1 MSNSGERMSYVY
13 IDGMFYEKE
22 HAKISV
28 FDHGFL
34 YGDGVFEG
42 IRAYNGTIFRL
53 TEHVERLFDSAKVI
67 ALTPSVSKKEMEEII
82 IKTCIKNSI
91 RDGYIRPII
100 SRGTGDLGLNP
111 YLCKK
116 TSIICI
122 ADKISLYP
130 KEDYENGLKIIT
142 VATHRNY
149 NESLNPR
156 IKSLNYLNNIMAKI
170 EAIQSG
176 VKEALMLN
184 PLGYVAECTGDNL
197 FIVRKGKIY
206 TPSVQSGS
214 LDGIT
219 AAAVAELAMKKG
231 LEVISGLV
239 SRFDIWTS
247 DECWLTGTAAE
258 MIPVISLDARPIG
271 DGKVGPIFK
280 QLLADFKHLTE
291 TTGTPIA

>member
-1 MSNSGERMSYVY
+1 MPSLVY
-13 IDGMFYEKE
+13 INGEFFDREN
-22 HAKISV
+22 AKVSV

-42 IRAYNGTIFRL
+42 IRAYKGMVFRL

-67 ALTPSVSKKEMEEII
+67 GLIPGIPKKEMEDII
-82 IKTCIKNSI
+82 VKTCAKAGMK
-91 RDGYIRPII
+91 DGYIRPII
-100 SRGTGDLGLNP
+100 SRGVGDLGLNP

-116 TSIICI
+116 PNIICI
-122 ADKISLYP
+122 VDNISLYP
-130 KEDYENGLKIIT
+130 PEDYENGLKIIT

-156 IKSLNYLNNIMAKI
+156 VKSLNYLNNIMAKI
-170 EAIQSG
+170 EAVQSG
-176 VKEALMLN
+176 VKEALLLN

-219 AAAVAELAMKKG
+219 AAAVAELAVKRG
-231 LEVISGLV
+231 FEVIPGLM

-258 MIPVISLDARPIG
+258 MIPVTSVDARLIG
-271 DGKVGPIFK
+271 DGKVGPVYK

>member
-1 MSNSGERMSYVY
+1 MSFVY
-13 IDGMFYEKE
+13 IDGEFYEKE
-22 HAKISV
+22 NAKVSV

-42 IRAYNGTIFRL
+42 IRAYNGRLFRL
-53 TEHVERLFDSAKVI
+53 TEHIDRLFDSAKVI
-67 ALTPSVSKKEMEEII
+67 ALDTGISKKKMEEVVINTCAKNNII
-82 IKTCIKNSI
+82 
-91 RDGYIRPII
+91 DGYVRLIA
-100 SRGTGDLGLNP
+100 SRGVGDLGLNP

-116 TSIICI
+116 ASIICI

-156 IKSLNYLNNIMAKI
+156 VKSLNYLNNIMAKI
-170 EAIQSG
+170 EAVQAG

-184 PLGYVAECTGDNL
+184 PLGYVAECTGDNI
-197 FIVRKGKIY
+197 FIVRNGKIY

-219 AAAVAELAMKKG
+219 AAAVSELAIKRG
-231 LEVISGLV
+231 FEVISGLM
-239 SRFDIWTS
+239 SRFDIWTAE
-247 DECWLTGTAAE
+247 ECWLTGTAAE
-258 MIPVISLDARPIG
+258 MIPVISLDSRTIG
-271 DGKVGPIFK
+271 DGKVGPAFK
-280 QLLADFKHLTE
+280 QILADFKHQTE
-291 TTGTPIA
+291 TTGTPIS

>member
-1 MSNSGERMSYVY
+1 MPSLVY
-13 IDGMFYEKE
+13 INGEFFDREN
-22 HAKISV
+22 AKVSV

-42 IRAYNGTIFRL
+42 VRAYKGMIFRL
-53 TEHVERLFDSAKVI
+53 TEHVDRLFDSAKVI
-67 ALTPSVSKKEMEEII
+67 GLIPGIQKKEMEDII
-82 IKTCIKNSI
+82 VKTCAKAGMK
-91 RDGYIRPII
+91 DGYIRPII
-100 SRGTGDLGLNP
+100 SRGIGDLGLNP

-116 TSIICI
+116 PNIICI
-122 ADKISLYP
+122 VDNISLYP
-130 KEDYENGLKIIT
+130 PEDYENGLKIIT

-156 IKSLNYLNNIMAKI
+156 VKSLNYLNNIMAKI
-170 EAIQSG
+170 EAVQSG
-176 VKEALMLN
+176 VKEALLLN

-219 AAAVAELAMKKG
+219 AAAVAELAVKRG
-231 LEVISGLV
+231 FEVIPGLM

-258 MIPVISLDARPIG
+258 MIPVTSVDARLIG
-271 DGKVGPIFK
+271 DGKVGPVYK

>member
-1 MSNSGERMSYVY
+1 MANYVY
-13 IDGMFYEKE
+13 IDGDFYEKE
-22 HAKISV
+22 NAKISV

-42 IRAYNGTIFRL
+42 VRAYNGMIFRL
-53 TEHVERLFDSAKVI
+53 TEHVDRLFDSAKI
-67 ALTPSVSKKEMEEII
+67 IGLNLSISKKEMEEIV
-82 IKTCIKNSI
+82 IKTCLKNSI
-91 RDGYIRPII
+91 RDGYVRPII
-100 SRGTGDLGLNP
+100 SRGIGDLGLNP
-111 YLCKK
+111 YMCKK
-116 TSIICI
+116 PSIICI
-122 ADKISLYP
+122 VDKISLYP

-142 VATHRNY
+142 VATHRNF

-156 IKSLNYLNNIMAKI
+156 VKSLNYLNNIMAKI
-170 EAIQSG
+170 EAVQSG

-219 AAAVAELAMKKG
+219 AAAVAELAEKRG
-231 LEVISGLV
+231 YEVISGLM
-239 SRFDIWTS
+239 SRFDIWIS

-258 MIPVISLDARPIG
+258 MIPVTSVDARLIG
-271 DGKVGPIFK
+271 DGKVGSVYR
-280 QLLADFKHLTE
+280 QLQADFKHLTE

>member
-1 MSNSGERMSYVY
+1 MSYVY
-13 IDGMFYEKE
+13 IDGKFYEKE

-42 IRAYNGTIFRL
+42 IRAYNGALFHL
-53 TEHVERLFDSAKVI
+53 TEHLDRLFDSAKVI
-67 ALTPSVSKKEMEEII
+67 ALEPGISKKEMEDVVV
-82 IKTCIKNSI
+82 KTCLKNSI
-91 RDGYIRPII
+91 RDGYVRLIV
-100 SRGTGDLGLNP
+100 SRGVGDLGLNP
-111 YLCKK
+111 YLCKEA
-116 TSIICI
+116 SIICI
-122 ADKISLYP
+122 ADRISLYP
-130 KEDYENGLKIIT
+130 QYDYDNGLKIIT

-156 IKSLNYLNNIMAKI
+156 VKSLNYLNNIMAKI
-170 EAIQSG
+170 EAVQAG

-197 FIVRKGKIY
+197 FIVRRGKIY

-219 AAAVAELAMKKG
+219 ASAVSDLAVKRG
-231 LEVISGLV
+231 FEVVSCLI
-239 SRFDIWTS
+239 SRFDIWTA

-258 MIPVISLDARPIG
+258 MIPVISLDARTIG
-271 DGKVGPIFK
+271 DGKVGPVFK

>member
-1 MSNSGERMSYVY
+1 MSYVY
-13 IDGMFYEKE
+13 IDGEFYDKKD
-22 HAKISV
+22 AKISV

-42 IRAYNGTIFRL
+42 IRAYNGMVFRL
-53 TEHVERLFDSAKVI
+53 TEHVDRLYDSAKVI
-67 ALTPSVSKKEMEEII
+67 ALTPGISKKEMEEII
-82 IKTCIKNSI
+82 IKTCIKNNI
-91 RDGYIRPII
+91 RDGYIRPIV
-100 SRGTGDLGLNP
+100 SRGIGDLGLNP

-116 TSIICI
+116 PSIVCI

-130 KEDYENGLKIIT
+130 PEDYENGLKIIT

-156 IKSLNYLNNIMAKI
+156 VKSLNYLNNIMAKI
-170 EAIQSG
+170 EAVQSG
-176 VKEALMLN
+176 VKEALLLN
-184 PLGYVAECTGDNL
+184 PLGYVSECTGDNL

-219 AAAVAELAMKKG
+219 AAAVSELAAKRGFEVVPG
-231 LEVISGLV
+231 LM

-258 MIPVISLDARPIG
+258 MIPVTSVDARLIG
-271 DGKVGPIFK
+271 DGKVGPIYK
-280 QLLADFKHLTE
+280 MLLADFKHLTE

>member
-1 MSNSGERMSYVY
+1 MSYVY

>member
-1 MSNSGERMSYVY
+1 MPSLVY
-13 IDGMFYEKE
+13 INGEFFDREN
-22 HAKISV
+22 AKISV

-42 IRAYNGTIFRL
+42 VRAYKGMIFRL
-53 TEHVERLFDSAKVI
+53 TEHVDRLFDSAKVI
-67 ALTPSVSKKEMEEII
+67 GLIPGIQKREMEDII
-82 IKTCIKNSI
+82 VKTCAKAGVK
-91 RDGYIRPII
+91 DGYIRPII
-100 SRGTGDLGLNP
+100 SRGIGDLGLNP

-116 TSIICI
+116 PNIICI
-122 ADKISLYP
+122 VDNISLYP
-130 KEDYENGLKIIT
+130 PEDYEHGLKIIT

-156 IKSLNYLNNIMAKI
+156 VKSLNYLNNIMAKI
-170 EAIQSG
+170 EAVQSG
-176 VKEALMLN
+176 VKEALLLN

-219 AAAVAELAMKKG
+219 AAAVAELAVKRG
-231 LEVISGLV
+231 FEVIPGLM

-258 MIPVISLDARPIG
+258 MIPVTSVDARLIG
-271 DGKVGPIFK
+271 DGKVGPVYK

>member
-1 MSNSGERMSYVY
+1 Q
-13 IDGMFYEKE
+13 
-22 HAKISV
+22 
-28 FDHGFL
+28 
-34 YGDGVFEG
+34 
-42 IRAYNGTIFRL
+42 
-53 TEHVERLFDSAKVI
+53 
-67 ALTPSVSKKEMEEII
+67 KKEMEDII
-82 IKTCIKNSI
+82 VKTCAKAGMK
-91 RDGYIRPII
+91 DGYIRPII
-100 SRGTGDLGLNP
+100 SRGIGDLGLNP

-116 TSIICI
+116 PNIICI
-122 ADKISLYP
+122 VDNISLYP
-130 KEDYENGLKIIT
+130 PEDYENGLKIIT

-156 IKSLNYLNNIMAKI
+156 VKSLNYLNNIMAKI
-170 EAIQSG
+170 EAVQSG
-176 VKEALMLN
+176 VKEALLLN

-219 AAAVAELAMKKG
+219 AAAVAELAVKRG
-231 LEVISGLV
+231 FEVIPGLM

-258 MIPVISLDARPIG
+258 MIPVTSVDARLIG
-271 DGKVGPIFK
+271 DGKVGPVYK

-291 TTGTPIA
+291 TTGTPIV

>member
-1 MSNSGERMSYVY
+1 MSNFVY
-13 IDGMFYEKE
+13 IDGKFYEKE
-22 HAKISV
+22 EAKISV

-42 IRAYNGTIFRL
+42 IRAYNGMVFRL
-53 TEHVERLFDSAKVI
+53 TEHIDRLFDSAKVI

-82 IKTCIKNSI
+82 IKTCIKNNI
-91 RDGYIRPII
+91 RDGYMRPII
-100 SRGTGDLGLNP
+100 SRGVGDLGLNP

-116 TSIICI
+116 SSVICI

-130 KEDYENGLKIIT
+130 QEDYENGLKIIT

-156 IKSLNYLNNIMAKI
+156 VKSLNYLNNIMAKI
-170 EAIQSG
+170 EAVQSG
-176 VKEALMLN
+176 VKEALLLN

-219 AAAVAELAMKKG
+219 AAAVAELATKRG
-231 LEVISGLV
+231 LEVVSGLM

-258 MIPVISLDARPIG
+258 MIPVTSVDARLIG
-271 DGKVGPIFK
+271 DGVVGPIYK
-280 QLLADFKHLTE
+280 MLLADFKHLTE

>member
-1 MSNSGERMSYVY
+1 MPSLVY
-13 IDGMFYEKE
+13 INGEFFDREN
-22 HAKISV
+22 AKISV

-42 IRAYNGTIFRL
+42 IRAYKGMIFRL
-53 TEHVERLFDSAKVI
+53 TEHVDRLFDSAKVI
-67 ALTPSVSKKEMEEII
+67 GLTPGISKKEMEDVIV
-82 IKTCIKNSI
+82 KTCAKAGVK
-91 RDGYIRPII
+91 DGYMRPII
-100 SRGTGDLGLNP
+100 SRGIGDLGLNP

-116 TSIICI
+116 PNIICI
-122 ADKISLYP
+122 VDSISLYP
-130 KEDYENGLKIIT
+130 AEDYENGLKIIT

-156 IKSLNYLNNIMAKI
+156 VKSLNYLNNIMAKI
-170 EAIQSG
+170 EAVQSG
-176 VKEALMLN
+176 VKEALLLN

-219 AAAVAELAMKKG
+219 AAAVAELAAKRG
-231 LEVISGLV
+231 FEVIPGLM

-258 MIPVISLDARPIG
+258 MIPVTSVDARLIG
-271 DGKVGPIFK
+271 DGKVGPVYK

>member
-1 MSNSGERMSYVY
+1 MPSLVY
-13 IDGMFYEKE
+13 INGEFFDREN
-22 HAKISV
+22 AKVSV
-28 FDHGFL
+28 YDHGFL

-42 IRAYNGTIFRL
+42 IRAYNGMIFRL
-53 TEHVERLFDSAKVI
+53 TEHVDRLFDSAKVI
-67 ALTPSVSKKEMEEII
+67 GLIPPVSKKEMEDVI
-82 IKTCIKNSI
+82 IKTCAKAGVK
-91 RDGYIRPII
+91 DGYIRPII
-100 SRGTGDLGLNP
+100 SRGVGDLGLNP
-111 YLCKK
+111 YLCRKP
-116 TSIICI
+116 SVICI
-122 ADKISLYP
+122 VDNISLYP
-130 KEDYENGLKIIT
+130 KEDYENGLKIVT

-156 IKSLNYLNNIMAKI
+156 VKSLNYLNNIMAKI
-170 EAIQSG
+170 EAVQSG
-176 VKEALMLN
+176 VKEALLLN

-197 FIVRKGKIY
+197 FIVRRGKIY

-219 AAAVAELAMKKG
+219 AAAVAELAVKRG
-231 LEVISGLV
+231 YEVIPGLM

-258 MIPVISLDARPIG
+258 MIPVTSVDARLIG
-271 DGKVGPIFK
+271 DGKVGPVYK

>member
-1 MSNSGERMSYVY
+1 MPGLVY
-13 IDGMFYEKE
+13 INGEFYNKE
-22 HAKISV
+22 HAKVSV

-42 IRAYNGTIFRL
+42 IRAYNGMIFRL
-53 TEHVERLFDSAKVI
+53 TEHVDRLFDSAKVI
-67 ALTPSVSKKEMEEII
+67 ELVPGISKKEMEEII
-82 IKTCIKNSI
+82 IKTCVKANV

-100 SRGTGDLGLNP
+100 SRGIGDLGLNP

-116 TSIICI
+116 PNIICI
-122 ADKISLYP
+122 VDKISLYP
-130 KEDYENGLKIIT
+130 PEDYENGLKIIT

-156 IKSLNYLNNIMAKI
+156 VKSLNYLNNIMAKI
-170 EAIQSG
+170 EAVQSG
-176 VKEALMLN
+176 VKEALLLN

-206 TPSVQSGS
+206 APSVQSGS

-219 AAAVAELAMKKG
+219 AAAVAELAVKRG
-231 LEVISGLV
+231 YEVISGLM

-258 MIPVISLDARPIG
+258 MIPVTSVDARPIG
-271 DGKVGPIFK
+271 DGKVGSVYK

>member
-1 MSNSGERMSYVY
+1 MSFVY
-13 IDGMFYEKE
+13 IDGEFYERE
-22 HAKISV
+22 NAKISV

-42 IRAYNGTIFRL
+42 IRAYNGKIFRL
-53 TEHVERLFDSAKVI
+53 SEHVDRLFDSAKVI
-67 ALTPSVSKKEMEEII
+67 ALNIGVSKKEMEDII
-82 IKTCIKNSI
+82 IKTCLKNNIK
-91 RDGYIRPII
+91 DGYIRPVV
-100 SRGTGDLGLNP
+100 SRGIGDLGLNP

-116 TSIICI
+116 ASIVCI

-130 KEDYENGLKIIT
+130 QEDYENGLKIVT

-156 IKSLNYLNNIMAKI
+156 VKSLNYLNNIMAKI
-170 EAIQSG
+170 EAVQAG
-176 VKEALMLN
+176 VKEALLLN

-219 AAAVAELAMKKG
+219 AAAVAELAVKRG
-231 LEVISGLV
+231 YEVIPGLM

-247 DECWLTGTAAE
+247 EECWLTGTAAE
-258 MIPVISLDARPIG
+258 MIPVTSVDSRLIG
-271 DGKVGPIFK
+271 DGKVGPVYK
-280 QLLADFKHLTE
+280 QLLQDFKELTAS
-291 TTGTPIA
+291 TGTPIV

>member
-1 MSNSGERMSYVY
+1 MPSLVY
-13 IDGMFYEKE
+13 INGEFFDREN
-22 HAKISV
+22 AKVSV

-42 IRAYNGTIFRL
+42 IRAYKGMIFRL
-53 TEHVERLFDSAKVI
+53 TEHVDRLFDSAKVI
-67 ALTPSVSKKEMEEII
+67 GLIPGIPKKEMEDII
-82 IKTCIKNSI
+82 VKTCAKAGMK
-91 RDGYIRPII
+91 DGYIRPII
-100 SRGTGDLGLNP
+100 SRGIGDLGLNP

-116 TSIICI
+116 PNIICI
-122 ADKISLYP
+122 VDNISLYP
-130 KEDYENGLKIIT
+130 PEDYENGLKIIT

-156 IKSLNYLNNIMAKI
+156 VKSLNYLNNIMAKI
-170 EAIQSG
+170 EAVQSG
-176 VKEALMLN
+176 VKEALLLN

-219 AAAVAELAMKKG
+219 AAAVAELAVKRG
-231 LEVISGLV
+231 FEVIPGLM

-258 MIPVISLDARPIG
+258 MIPVTSVDARLIG
-271 DGKVGPIFK
+271 DGKVGPVYK

-291 TTGTPIA
+291 TTGTPIV

>member
-1 MSNSGERMSYVY
+1 MPLVY
-13 IDGMFYEKE
+13 IDGEFYEKE
-22 HAKISV
+22 NAKISV

-42 IRAYNGTIFRL
+42 IRAYNGRVFLL
-53 TEHVERLFDSAKVI
+53 TEHIDRLFDSARVI
-67 ALTPSVSKKEMEEII
+67 GLVLGISKKDMENVVVE
-82 IKTCIKNSI
+82 TCAKNNLA
-91 RDGYIRPII
+91 DGYIRLVI
-100 SRGTGDLGLNP
+100 SRGVGDLGLNP

-116 TSIICI
+116 PSIICI
-122 ADKISLYP
+122 VDKISLYP
-130 KEDYENGLKIIT
+130 NEDYENGLKIVT

-156 IKSLNYLNNIMAKI
+156 VKSLNYLNNIMAKI
-170 EAIQSG
+170 EAVQAG

-197 FIVRKGKIY
+197 FIVRKGKIC

-219 AAAVAELAMKKG
+219 AAAVAELAVKRGFEVEAG
-231 LEVISGLV
+231 LM

-258 MIPVISLDARPIG
+258 MIPVTSVDSRPIG
-271 DGKVGPIFK
+271 DGLVGPIFK

-291 TTGTPIA
+291 TTGTPIAL

>member
-1 MSNSGERMSYVY
+1 MAYVY
-13 IDGMFYEKE
+13 IDGKFYDKE

-42 IRAYNGTIFRL
+42 IRAYSGMLFRL
-53 TEHVERLFDSAKVI
+53 TEHIDRLFDSAKVI
-67 ALTPSVSKKEMEEII
+67 ALAPGVSKKEMEEII
-82 IKTCIKNSI
+82 IKTCIKNNI
-91 RDGYIRPII
+91 RDGYVRLII
-100 SRGTGDLGLNP
+100 TRGVGDLGLNP

-116 TSIICI
+116 ASVVCI
-122 ADKISLYP
+122 ADRISLYP
-130 KEDYENGLKIIT
+130 QEDYNNGLKIIT
-142 VATHRNY
+142 VATHRNF

-156 IKSLNYLNNIMAKI
+156 VKSLNYLNNIMAKI

-206 TPSVQSGS
+206 TPSAHSGA

-219 AAAVAELAMKKG
+219 AAAVTELAVKRG
-231 LEVISGLV
+231 YEVEATLM
-239 SRFDIWTS
+239 SRFDIWTAE
-247 DECWLTGTAAE
+247 ECWLTGTAAE
-258 MIPVISLDARPIG
+258 MIPVISVDSRPIG

-280 QLLADFKHLTE
+280 QLLEDFKQLTE
-291 TTGTPIA
+291 TTGTPIAL

>member
-1 MSNSGERMSYVY
+1 MSGLVY
-13 IDGMFYEKE
+13 INGEFYDREN
-22 HAKISV
+22 AKVSV

-42 IRAYNGTIFRL
+42 IRAYNGMIFRL
-53 TEHVERLFDSAKVI
+53 TEHVDRLFDSAKVI
-67 ALTPSVSKKEMEEII
+67 GLAPGVSKKEMEEII
-82 IKTCIKNSI
+82 VKTCAKAKVK
-91 RDGYIRPII
+91 DGYMRPII
-100 SRGTGDLGLNP
+100 SRGIGDLGLNP

-116 TSIICI
+116 PNIICI
-122 ADKISLYP
+122 VDKISLYP
-130 KEDYENGLKIIT
+130 PEDYENGLKIIT

-156 IKSLNYLNNIMAKI
+156 VKSLNYLNNIMAKI
-170 EAIQSG
+170 EAVQSG
-176 VKEALMLN
+176 VKEALLLN

-219 AAAVAELAMKKG
+219 AAAVVELAAKRG
-231 LEVISGLV
+231 YEVTSGLM

-258 MIPVISLDARPIG
+258 MIPVTNVDGRLIG
-271 DGKVGPIFK
+271 DGKVGSVYK

>member
-1 MSNSGERMSYVY
+1 MPSLVY
-13 IDGMFYEKE
+13 INGEFFDREN
-22 HAKISV
+22 AKVSV

-42 IRAYNGTIFRL
+42 IRAYKGMIFRL
-53 TEHVERLFDSAKVI
+53 TEHVDRLFDSAKVI
-67 ALTPSVSKKEMEEII
+67 GLIPPLSKKEMEDVI
-82 IKTCIKNSI
+82 IKTCAKAGVK
-91 RDGYIRPII
+91 DGYIRPII
-100 SRGTGDLGLNP
+100 SRGVGDLGLNP
-111 YLCKK
+111 YLCRKP
-116 TSIICI
+116 SVICI
-122 ADKISLYP
+122 VDNISLYP
-130 KEDYENGLKIIT
+130 QEDYENGLKIVT

-156 IKSLNYLNNIMAKI
+156 VKSLNYLNNIMAKI
-170 EAIQSG
+170 EAVQSG
-176 VKEALMLN
+176 VKEALLLN

-219 AAAVAELAMKKG
+219 AAAVAELAVKRG
-231 LEVISGLV
+231 YEVIPGLM

-258 MIPVISLDARPIG
+258 MIPVTSVDARLIG
-271 DGKVGPIFK
+271 DGKVGPVYK

>member
-1 MSNSGERMSYVY
+1 MPSLVY
-13 IDGMFYEKE
+13 INGEFYDREN
-22 HAKISV
+22 AKVSV

-42 IRAYNGTIFRL
+42 VRAYKGMIFRL
-53 TEHVERLFDSAKVI
+53 TEHVDRLFDSAKVI
-67 ALTPSVSKKEMEEII
+67 GLIPGIQKKEMEDII
-82 IKTCIKNSI
+82 VKTCAKAGMK
-91 RDGYIRPII
+91 DGYIRPII
-100 SRGTGDLGLNP
+100 SRGVGDLGLNP

-116 TSIICI
+116 PNIICI
-122 ADKISLYP
+122 VDNISLYP
-130 KEDYENGLKIIT
+130 PEDYENGLKIIT

-156 IKSLNYLNNIMAKI
+156 VKSLNYLNNIMAKI
-170 EAIQSG
+170 EAVQSG
-176 VKEALMLN
+176 VKEALLLN

-219 AAAVAELAMKKG
+219 AAAVAELAVKRG
-231 LEVISGLV
+231 FEVISGLM

-258 MIPVISLDARPIG
+258 MIPVTSVDARLIG
-271 DGKVGPIFK
+271 DGKVGPVYK

>member
-1 MSNSGERMSYVY
+1 VSLVY
-13 IDGMFYEKE
+13 IDGEFCEKE
-22 HAKISV
+22 QAKVSV

-42 IRAYNGTIFRL
+42 IRAYNGRIFRL
-53 TEHVERLFDSAKVI
+53 TEHIDRLFDSAKVI
-67 ALTPSVSKKEMEEII
+67 ALAIGISKKEMEEIV
-82 IKTCIKNSI
+82 IKTCTKNSI
-91 RDGYIRPII
+91 KDGYVRLII
-100 SRGTGDLGLNP
+100 SRGVGDLGLNP

-116 TSIICI
+116 SSIICI

-130 KEDYENGLKIIT
+130 QEDYEKGLKIVT

-156 IKSLNYLNNIMAKI
+156 VKSLNYLNNIMAKI
-170 EAIQSG
+170 EAVQSG
-176 VKEALMLN
+176 VKEALLLN

-219 AAAVAELAMKKG
+219 AAAVAELAVKRG
-231 LEVISGLV
+231 FEVISGLM
-239 SRFDIWTS
+239 SRFDIWIA

-258 MIPVISLDARPIG
+258 MIPVVSLDARPIG

-280 QLLADFKHLTE
+280 SLLADFKHLTE
-291 TTGTPIA
+291 TTGTPIEV

>member
-1 MSNSGERMSYVY
+1 MPSVY
-13 IDGMFYEKE
+13 IDGEFYEKE
-22 HAKISV
+22 NAKISV

-42 IRAYNGTIFRL
+42 IRAYSGKIFRL
-53 TEHVERLFDSAKVI
+53 TEHVDRLFDSAKVI
-67 ALTPSVSKKEMEEII
+67 ALTPYVSKKEMEEII
-82 IKTCIKNSI
+82 IKTCAKNNI
-91 RDGYIRPII
+91 TDGYVRPII
-100 SRGTGDLGLNP
+100 SRGIGDLGLNP

-116 TSIICI
+116 SSVVCI

-156 IKSLNYLNNIMAKI
+156 VKSLNYLNNIMAKI
-170 EAIQSG
+170 EAVQSG

-219 AAAVAELAMKKG
+219 AAAVAELATKRG
-231 LEVISGLV
+231 LEVISGTM

-247 DECWLTGTAAE
+247 EECWLTGTAAE
-258 MIPVISLDARPIG
+258 MIPVTSVDARLIG
-271 DGKVGPIFK
+271 DGKVGPVYK

-291 TTGTPIA
+291 TSGTPIA

>member
-1 MSNSGERMSYVY
+1 MSNFVY
-13 IDGMFYEKE
+13 INGEFLEKE
-22 HAKISV
+22 NAKISV

-42 IRAYNGTIFRL
+42 IRAYSGMIFRL
-53 TEHVERLFDSAKVI
+53 TEHIDRLFDSAKVI
-67 ALTPSVSKKEMEEII
+67 GLVPGVSKKEMEDII
-82 IKTCIKNSI
+82 IKTCVKNNV

-100 SRGTGDLGLNP
+100 SRGIGDLGLNP

-116 TSIICI
+116 QSIVCI
-122 ADKISLYP
+122 VDRISLYP
-130 KEDYENGLKIIT
+130 QEDYENGLKIIT
-142 VATHRNY
+142 VATHRNF

-156 IKSLNYLNNIMAKI
+156 VKSLNYLNNIMAKI
-170 EAIQSG
+170 EAMQSG
-176 VKEALMLN
+176 VKEALLLN

-219 AAAVAELAMKKG
+219 AAAVAELAAKKG
-231 LEVISGLV
+231 LEVVPGLM

-258 MIPVISLDARPIG
+258 MIPVTSVDARIIG
-271 DGKVGPIFK
+271 DGRVGPIYK
-280 QLLADFKHLTE
+280 MLLADFKRLTE
-291 TTGTPIA
+291 TTGTPIAL

>member
-1 MSNSGERMSYVY
+1 MTYVY
-13 IDGMFYEKE
+13 IDGEFYEKE
-22 HAKISV
+22 NAKISV

-42 IRAYNGTIFRL
+42 IRVYNSKVFRL
-53 TEHVERLFDSAKVI
+53 TEHVDRLFDSAKVI
-67 ALTPSVSKKEMEEII
+67 ALTPGVSKKEMEGII
-82 IKTCIKNSI
+82 IKTCVKNDIK
-91 RDGYIRPII
+91 DGYIRPII
-100 SRGTGDLGLNP
+100 SRGAGDLGLNP

-116 TSIICI
+116 PSVVCI

-130 KEDYENGLKIIT
+130 QEDYENGLKIIT

-156 IKSLNYLNNIMAKI
+156 VKSLNYLNNIMAKI
-170 EAIQSG
+170 EAVQSG
-176 VKEALMLN
+176 VKEALLLN
-184 PLGYVAECTGDNL
+184 PLGYIAECTGDNL

-219 AAAVAELAMKKG
+219 AAAVAELAVKRG
-231 LEVISGLV
+231 FEVISGQM

-247 DECWLTGTAAE
+247 EECWLTGTAAE
-258 MIPVISLDARPIG
+258 MIPVTSVDARLIG
-271 DGKVGPIFK
+271 DGKVGSVYK
-280 QLLADFKHLTE
+280 QLLADFKVLTE
-291 TTGTPIA
+291 TTGTPIG

>member
-1 MSNSGERMSYVY
+1 MPYHVY
-13 IDGMFYEKE
+13 IDGEFYEKSK
-22 HAKISV
+22 AKISV

-42 IRAYNGTIFRL
+42 IRAYNGMIFRL
-53 TEHVERLFDSAKVI
+53 TEHVERLFNSAKVI
-67 ALTPSVSKKEMEEII
+67 ALDPGISKKEMEEII
-82 IKTCIKNSI
+82 IKTCLKNSV

-100 SRGTGDLGLNP
+100 SRGVGDLGLNP

-116 TSIICI
+116 PSIVCI
-122 ADKISLYP
+122 VDKISLYP
-130 KEDYENGLKIIT
+130 KEDYDNGLKIIT
-142 VATHRNY
+142 VATHRNF

-156 IKSLNYLNNIMAKI
+156 VKSLNYLNNVLAKI

-206 TPSVQSGS
+206 MPSVQSGS

-219 AAAVAELAMKKG
+219 AAAVADIAIKKG
-231 LEVISGLV
+231 YEVIPGLM

-247 DECWLTGTAAE
+247 EECWLTGTAAE
-258 MIPVISLDARPIG
+258 MIPVISVDSRPIG

-280 QLLADFKHLTE
+280 QLLADFRHLTE

>member
-1 MSNSGERMSYVY
+1 MPSLVY
-13 IDGMFYEKE
+13 INGEFFDREN
-22 HAKISV
+22 AKISV

-42 IRAYNGTIFRL
+42 IRAYKGMIFRL

-67 ALTPSVSKKEMEEII
+67 GLIPGISKKEMEDII
-82 IKTCIKNSI
+82 VKTCAKAGVK
-91 RDGYIRPII
+91 DGYMRPII
-100 SRGTGDLGLNP
+100 SRGIGDLGLNP

-116 TSIICI
+116 PNIICI
-122 ADKISLYP
+122 VDSISLYP
-130 KEDYENGLKIIT
+130 PEDYENGLKIIT

-156 IKSLNYLNNIMAKI
+156 VKSLNYLNNIMAKI
-170 EAIQSG
+170 EAVQSG
-176 VKEALMLN
+176 VKEALLLN

-219 AAAVAELAMKKG
+219 AAAVAELAAKRG
-231 LEVISGLV
+231 FEVIPGLM

-258 MIPVISLDARPIG
+258 MIPVTSVDARLIG
-271 DGKVGPIFK
+271 DGKVGPVYK